1 LIHRDHR
8 RRLRG
13 HRLHPA
19 AGQCGYENEVNERGE
34 RLEYYLRHRVARNR
48 SAMPNRLLIREM
60 RPEDA
65 RAFLEVHHA
74 AVRGLA
80 NKDYS
85 SEVIEAWAPMPI
97 TTQHVEAV
105 QTNPDSEY
113 RLVAEID
120 GWLVGIGCIVAEKNE
135 MRACYVTPSASRR
148 GVGSALLREIERAAR
163 EQRSAYL
170 EAESSLT
177 AEPFYSSNGYQVRER
192 AEHVLHNGQRMACI
206 KMRKAIVLQNS

>member
-1 LIHRDHR
+1 
-8 RRLRG
+8 
-13 HRLHPA
+13 
-19 AGQCGYENEVNERGE
+19 
-34 RLEYYLRHRVARNR
+34 
-48 SAMPNRLLIREM
+48 MPLLIREL

-80 NKDYS
+80 SKDYS

-97 TTQHVEAV
+97 TAQHVEAI
-105 QTNPDSEY
+105 QSNPDGEY

-120 GWLVGIGCIVAEKNE
+120 GRLVGIGCVVVEKNE
-135 MRACYVTPSASRR
+135 LRACYVTPSASRR

-163 EQRSAYL
+163 EEGATYL

-177 AEPFYSSNGYQVRER
+177 AEPFYSNSGYLVRER
-192 AEHVLHNGQRMACI
+192 SEHVLWNGQRMACI
-206 KMRKAIVLQNS
+206 KMRKSIALHNS

>member
-1 LIHRDHR
+1 
-8 RRLRG
+8 
-13 HRLHPA
+13 
-19 AGQCGYENEVNERGE
+19 
-34 RLEYYLRHRVARNR
+34 
-48 SAMPNRLLIREM
+48 MPILIREI

-80 NKDYS
+80 SKDYS
-85 SEVIEAWAPMPI
+85 AHVIEAWAPMPI
-97 TTQHVEAV
+97 THQQVEGV
-105 QTNPDSEY
+105 QSNLEGEY

-120 GWLVGIGCIVAEKNE
+120 GRLAGISCIIAEKNE
-135 MRACYVTPSASRR
+135 LRACYVTPSASRR

-163 EQRSAYL
+163 EQGMTYL
-170 EAESSLT
+170 EADSSLT